1 MKRLLLII
9 LLSLTALPALCCTTA
24 IVSAG
29 ASKSGRPMLWK
40 QRDGAVNTCLAY
52 VSGGKYGYTGLFLT
66 EDTGHK
72 KAYAGINEAGFG
84 IINNLSYNVRPDS
97 VKTDPQNG
105 AFMALVLASCATLE
119 DFEAM
124 LAAKRKPWNLSAN
137 FGVVDAGGGAAY
149 FEVSDDTV
157 VRYDVPEGGF
167 LYRTNYSLS
176 GDSERLAGRTRFV
189 NIEHLMQR
197 HAPRKFD
204 PEFFFACSR
213 DFVNVNLGGDLLR
226 SRRSGYI
233 YDADFIPR
241 ASTSSAVVIE
251 GVLPGER
258 ADSGLMWCAIGYP
271 PCSYAV
277 PVWVAAGDRIP
288 AMMTGEAPANLLA
301 ESLRSSLRTL
311 SWDKHYLEV
320 KPLRRTIEL
329 VKRFERD
336 EFRAGRK
343 LDKVF
348 RERGLDAAALEQ
360 YNKGAD
366 ARFELFKSQFDL

>member
-9 LLSLTALPALCCTTA
+9 LLSLLSLQAFCCTTA

-40 QRDGAVNTCLAY
+40 QRDGAVNTCVAHI
-52 VSGGKYGYTGLFLT
+52 SGGKYSYTCLFLT
-66 EDTGHK
+66 EDTLRE

-84 IINNLSYNVRPDS
+84 IMNNLSYNLRPDS
-97 VKTDPQNG
+97 VKTGPHNG
-105 AFMALVLASCATLE
+105 AFMAQVLASCATLE

-124 LAAKRKPWNLSAN
+124 LAAKEKPWDLSAN
-137 FGVVDAGGGAAY
+137 FGVIDARGGAAY

-176 GDSERLAGRTRFV
+176 GDGERLTGRARFV
-189 NIEHLMQR
+189 TIGQLMQR

-204 PEFFFACSR
+204 PEFFFGCSR
-213 DFVNVNLGGDLLR
+213 GFVNVNLGGDLLR

-277 PVWVAAGDRIP
+277 PVWVAAGDDIP
-288 AMMTGEAPANLLA
+288 ALMTGEAPANLFA
-301 ESLRSSLRTL
+301 ESIRSSLRTL

-320 KPLRRTIEL
+320 KPLRRAIEL

-343 LDKVF
+343 LDKAF
-348 RERGLDAAALEQ
+348 REKGLEPAALKR
-360 YNKGAD
+360 YNAGAD
-366 ARFELFKSQFDL
+366 ARFELFKAQFDL